1 MQAVDVAVVGGGV
14 IGCSVAYHAARSGAR
29 VALLEAEK
37 VGAGASGAAA
47 GMLAAQAEAHE
58 PGPFLNLLLASR
70 ELHKP
75 LGEQLYEE
83 TSLDPEYVW
92 AGTLNAA
99 QDAVD
104 EEALAEQ
111 YSWQKRL
118 DLPARW
124 MDAEEARDLEPAL
137 SPEVSAALYLPED
150 GQVNSPRFVQ
160 ALALAAA
167 LKGVAI
173 EEFTRVTGFEVEG
186 ERVTGVRT
194 TQGMVPAGAVVLAG
208 GASSGLLSAEL
219 GLRLPV
225 HPVKGEILSVKAR
238 PALTKANVWGSRCYV
253 VSKRDGRMVVGAT
266 VEPGVHDR
274 RPTLGGVARLSS
286 AAVELIPEL
295 RHAPFGSVWGGLRPG
310 SPNGQPIL
318 GPVEGLECLL
328 LATGH
333 YRNGVLLA
341 PITGEVVAALAL
353 GETSPVDTGP
363 FSHEKLVQRSVP

>member
-1 MQAVDVAVVGGGV
+1 MEAVDVAVVGGGV

-29 VALLEAEK
+29 VALLEAGQ
-37 VGAGASGAAA
+37 VGTGASGAAA

-58 PGPFLNLLLASR
+58 PGPFLDLLLASR
-70 ELHKP
+70 RLHKP

-83 TSLDPEYVW
+83 TGLDPEYVW
-92 AGTLNAA
+92 DGTLNAA
-99 QDAVD
+99 QDTAD

-118 DLPARW
+118 DLPVQW
-124 MDAEEARDLEPAL
+124 LGAEETHSLEPAL

-150 GQVNSPRFVQ
+150 GQVNSPRLVQ
-160 ALALAAA
+160 ALALAATF
-167 LKGVAI
+167 KGVEI
-173 EEFTRVTGFEVEG
+173 KEFTRVTGFEVEG
-186 ERVTGVRT
+186 GRVVGVRT
-194 TQGMVPAGAVVLAG
+194 TQGTVPAGAVVLAG

-225 HPVKGEILSVKAR
+225 HPVKGSILSVNAR
-238 PALTKANVWGSRCYV
+238 PALTKANIWGSRCYA

-274 RPTLGGVARLSS
+274 RPTLGGVARLST
-286 AAVELIPEL
+286 AAIELIPDL

-310 SPNGQPIL
+310 TPDGQPIL
-318 GPVEGLECLL
+318 GPVEGLEGLL

-341 PITGEVVAALAL
+341 PITGETVAALAL
-353 GETSPVDTGP
+353 GETSPVDISP
-363 FSHEKLVQRSVP
+363 FTYEKLLERDAT